1 MTKKSIFSKLLICTT
16 VVFSLLS
23 LNIAQA
29 QTDDARVL
37 GGIDLD
43 TDIFTYLNTHPYTLW
58 KADHSNAPINYFDSY
73 MSKDKCVLI
82 TLGHDFLR
90 NIFILGPGYK
100 TDKGIEI
107 GMTID
112 DIKRAYGPLYT
123 YQTQPQDH
131 TQTYGIYNDNR
142 YSKKFFNY
150 ITIEYVSPKNEGL
163 EFVIDKATGKI
174 ILIRYQ
180 SDRHGGSGVLNA
192 AEFENVLPR
201 KHVSHHTV
209 L

>member
-1 MTKKSIFSKLLICTT
+1 
-16 VVFSLLS
+16 
-23 LNIAQA
+23 
-29 QTDDARVL
+29 
-37 GGIDLD
+37 
-43 TDIFTYLNTHPYTLW
+43 
-58 KADHSNAPINYFDSY
+58 

-112 DIKRAYGPLYT
+112 DIKHAYGPLYT

-174 ILIRYQ
+174 SLLGTNQTAMEVAVFLMLLNLKMYCLENT
-180 SDRHGGSGVLNA
+180 SPTTPYYNGVVFLSRFPSHSEQKRRAPAVHRSHIAGPLTA
-192 AEFENVLPR
+192 AGDGPEKEIHRLHLAIGPD
-201 KHVSHHTV
+201 
-209 L
+209 